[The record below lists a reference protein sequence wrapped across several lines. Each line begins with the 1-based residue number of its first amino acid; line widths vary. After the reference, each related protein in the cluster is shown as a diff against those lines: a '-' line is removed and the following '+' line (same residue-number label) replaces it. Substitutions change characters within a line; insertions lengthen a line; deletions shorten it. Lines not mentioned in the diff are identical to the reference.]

1 MVETKVKKRRNKP
14 SPARE
19 TLLQTGTS
27 LLAVN
32 PGASLIEIA
41 QHAGVGRA
49 SLHRHFSSREALIH
63 AITDRVLDELIT
75 LMKEVLNPELSAK
88 KQLLSLVEA
97 LVPVGD
103 RLHFVMN
110 EWSSYTDMALLEK
123 FKWQEN
129 TLLGLIW
136 QAKVD
141 GDIPAHLS
149 DRWVYYV
156 LDTITFT
163 AWYAL
168 QDGTV
173 SASEAPGL
181 ATAALTGGVL
191 K

>member
-1 MVETKVKKRRNKP
+1 MVEAVAKKRRNKP
-14 SPARE
+14 SPAKE
-19 TLLQTGTS
+19 SLLTVGTA

-41 QHAGVGRA
+41 QYAGVGRA
-49 SLHRHFSSREALIH
+49 SLHRHFKSREALIL
-63 AITDRVLDELIT
+63 AITDRALDELT
-75 LMKEVLNPELSAK
+75 ALMKDSLDSTLAAK
-88 KQLLSLVEA
+88 EQLLALVAA

-103 RLHFVMN
+103 RLHFLMN
-110 EWSSYTDMALLEK
+110 EWSSYEDSELFDK

-129 TLLGLIW
+129 LLVELI
-136 QAKVD
+136 QTARSD

-156 LDTITFT
+156 IDSMIFT
-163 AWYAL
+163 AWYGV

-173 SASEAPGL
+173 KAENAADLASSV
-181 ATAALTGGVL
+181 LTNGIL